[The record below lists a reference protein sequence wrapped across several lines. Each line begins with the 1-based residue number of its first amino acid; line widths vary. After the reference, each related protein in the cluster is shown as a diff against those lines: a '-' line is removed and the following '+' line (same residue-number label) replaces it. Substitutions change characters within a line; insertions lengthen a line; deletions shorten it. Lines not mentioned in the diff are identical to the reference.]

1 MSVSE
6 WLTITRAAEYAG
18 VSRTTIYNWVK
29 AGDLPISTA
38 PNGMRRIRR
47 TDLDAMFDLES

>member
-6 WLTITRAAEYAG
+6 WFTITRAAEYAG

-29 AGDLPISTA
+29 AGDLPVSTA
-38 PNGMRRIRR
+38 PNGARRIRR
-47 TDLDAMFDLES
+47 TDLDALFDLEA